1 MDNEIFIRLDA
12 DNIGDA
18 IELSLLNDNIIMA
31 KHIHQNVQSGIN
43 TLIEKI
49 SNNGN
54 YTILMQGC
62 DDILFKVDKEDYSE
76 SFIMELKLIFF
87 SVSEYTISIG
97 VATSI
102 QEVLINL
109 RKAKL
114 GGKNK
119 IISSL

>member
-1 MDNEIFIRLDA
+1 MNNEVFIRLDA

-18 IELSLLNDNIIMA
+18 IELSLLNDNIVMA
-31 KHIHQNVQSGIN
+31 KHIHRNVQSGIN
-43 TLIEKI
+43 TLIDKI
-49 SNNGN
+49 SNSGN

-76 SFIMELKLIFF
+76 SFIMELKSTFF

-97 VATSI
+97 VATSV

-114 GGKNK
+114 GGKNR
-119 IISSL
+119 IVSSL